1 MYYHVRVDMVCH
13 DGRINMD
20 ASAEW
25 DFRSLHKGLELIKR
39 EFGGVARD
47 WRIQDLTERKHDV
60 LELEPVLADALL
72 STHQYIVLAF
82 KDDAKGAKEYD
93 HIEFFVVARDESERP
108 PKFSFSEEDE
118 TAIDGSKSEQS
129 CFVDLYKD
137 PIDSNVVNGILPLY
151 DEKIGVF
158 KGMLIQLKNG
168 HGFMAFAGIDADGKE
183 FNLGLKGIG
192 KSSVEKILPSTP
204 DGKMLH
210 GFIVRLKSNKSLY
223 LTIGK
228 WVHK

>member
-118 TAIDGSKSEQS
+118 TAIDGSESERHS
-129 CFVDLYKD
+129 FIDLYKD
-137 PIDSNVVNGILPLY
+137 PIDSSVVNEILPLY
-151 DEKIGVF
+151 DEKLGLF
-158 KGMLIQLKNG
+158 KGMMIRLKNG
-168 HGFMAFAGIDADGKE
+168 RSFMVFAGIDAHEKE
-183 FNLGLKGIG
+183 FNLVLKGVD
-192 KSSVEKILPSTP
+192 KPSVTKILPSTP
-204 DGKMLH
+204 DGKMVH
-210 GFIVRLKSNKSLY
+210 GFIVRLITGKSLY

-228 WVHK
+228 MR